1 MSFVTYEP
9 QGAVAYLIINRP
21 EALNALNSQV
31 LADLDAAL
39 DAIDLDAV
47 RCLIVRGAGEKS
59 FVAGADIAQM
69 KGLNKAEGESF
80 GQQGNDVMRK
90 LETLPIPTIA
100 AATRSAA
107 AVSSP

>member
-31 LADLDAAL
+31 LAELDAAL

-47 RCLIVRGAGEKS
+47 RCLIMRGAGPIGYS
-59 FVAGADIAQM
+59 AV
-69 KGLNKAEGESF
+69 
-80 GQQGNDVMRK
+80 
-90 LETLPIPTIA
+90 LPGDSAPC
-100 AATRSAA
+100 RSKRHAMGRRPA
-107 AVSSP
+107 SNE

>member
-39 DAIDLDAV
+39 DAIDLGRRPLPGSCAA
-47 RCLIVRGAGEKS
+47 RG
-59 FVAGADIAQM
+59 
-69 KGLNKAEGESF
+69 
-80 GQQGNDVMRK
+80 
-90 LETLPIPTIA
+90 
-100 AATRSAA
+100 RSPL
-107 AVSSP
+107 SPARTSRR

>member
-47 RCLIVRGAGEKS
+47 RCLIVRG
-59 FVAGADIAQM
+59 
-69 KGLNKAEGESF
+69 
-80 GQQGNDVMRK
+80 
-90 LETLPIPTIA
+90 
-100 AATRSAA
+100 
-107 AVSSP
+107 

>member
-59 FVAGADIAQM
+59 SSFTPCARVGTSSTSIRLRRFRP
-69 KGLNKAEGESF
+69 LNA
-80 GQQGNDVMRK
+80 
-90 LETLPIPTIA
+90 
-100 AATRSAA
+100 
-107 AVSSP
+107 

>member
-59 FVAGADIAQM
+59 SSFTPCARVATLSTSISPQRFRP
-69 KGLNKAEGESF
+69 LNA
-80 GQQGNDVMRK
+80 
-90 LETLPIPTIA
+90 
-100 AATRSAA
+100 
-107 AVSSP
+107 